1 MASELD
7 AERQFV
13 RLTPE
18 QEKARRRRNLILA
31 LALAGFMLLVFII
44 TLARLKAGVLDRPL

>member
-1 MASELD
+1 MTE
-7 AERQFV
+7 FV